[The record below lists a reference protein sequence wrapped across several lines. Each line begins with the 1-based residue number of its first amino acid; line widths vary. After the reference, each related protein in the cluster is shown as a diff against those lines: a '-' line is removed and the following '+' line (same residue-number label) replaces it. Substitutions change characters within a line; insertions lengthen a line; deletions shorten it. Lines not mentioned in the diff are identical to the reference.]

1 MAALLRDLVPQILQH
16 NDEWRLTLLRHWN
29 TIIGTLQTRVR
40 LEKIYDDTLIIGVY
54 ESHWMHELHLFSS
67 VLIDSINRYLGHERI
82 AHLRFKLVE
91 EKKQLSKFSLA
102 RREVTPV
109 EVVLTPSQLGA
120 LRAIS
125 DESLKAA
132 LLQFW
137 GRCVRQQS

>member
-91 EKKQLSKFSLA
+91 EKKQLSKFSWL
-102 RREVTPV
+102 VGKLLLWKWYLPPV
-109 EVVLTPSQLGA
+109 NSVLFGQLVM
-120 LRAIS
+120 
-125 DESLKAA
+125 K
-132 LLQFW
+132 
-137 GRCVRQQS
+137 V